1 MKFSWQKLV
10 QHILYPHLAVII
22 CLLPISIAFLVLSL
36 VYLTT
41 TSVLAILSYMLAF
54 YLLVV
59 VCLRIPRIVAY
70 FKRVKN
76 ENKFL
81 KRWFEDV
88 HFRMNLSLYGSLIWN
103 IAFAVFQLC
112 LGFYHNSMW
121 FYAMFGYYTVLGLM
135 RFFLVKHTRVYKA
148 NEQIEFETKKY
159 ILCGWLL
166 LSINLAL
173 TIIVI
178 LSVVNYQA
186 FGYGMITTISL
197 AAYTF
202 VTFTFAIINKVKYKK
217 YNSSVYSAAK
227 TISFIAA
234 CVSMLTLETSMI
246 ATFGKEAS
254 LSLGKILIPI
264 TGAVVLGIV
273 ITMAIVMIIK
283 GTKKLNSIKKELSS

>member
-1 MKFSWQKLV
+1 MKFSWKKLGKRL
-10 QHILYPHLAVII
+10 LYPHLAVII
-22 CLLPISIAFLVLSL
+22 CLLPISISFLILSL
-36 VYLTT
+36 IYLTS
-41 TSVLAILSYMLAF
+41 TSILAILSYVLAF
-54 YLLVV
+54 YILVV

-81 KRWFEDV
+81 KHWFEDV

-103 IAFAVFQLC
+103 IAFAIFQLV

-135 RFFLVKHTRVYKA
+135 RFFLIKHTGIYKA
-148 NEQIEFETKKY
+148 NEQVEFETKKY

-166 LSINLAL
+166 LLINLTL
-173 TIIVI
+173 TIIVVLI
-178 LSVVNYQA
+178 VVNYKT

-217 YNSSVYSAAK
+217 YNSMVYSAAK

-234 CVSMLTLETSMI
+234 CVSMLTLETTMI
-246 ATFGKEAS
+246 ATFGGQDGGN
-254 LSLGKILIPI
+254 LGQILIPI
-264 TGAVVLGIV
+264 TGFIVLGAV
-273 ITMAIVMIIK
+273 IAFAITMIIK
-283 GTKKLNSIKKELSS
+283 GIKKLNSIKKELST